1 MRLKVGIIG
10 FGVGE
15 QHIRGFENSGVDVVA
30 ICDKDPEKRKEAQKK
45 HSHCKIFKNSKSITN
60 SDEIDIV
67 SIASYDQDHF
77 NQVIDSINSNKHV
90 FCEKPLCMN
99 EKELKEIRLATKKN
113 PSIKLST
120 NTILRMSERFRE
132 IHKKIRLKKFGQIF
146 SVEGDYNYG
155 RLHKITQGW
164 RSNVK
169 NYSVILGGGIHLVDL
184 LLWYVNSP
192 IIEVY
197 ALGNNICSKN
207 SRFKYNDMVTS
218 LVRFENGVIGKIS
231 ANFGCVYPHSHKI
244 VVYGTKATFVN
255 DVSNGFFYESRD
267 PQKSPTNLESKY
279 PGLQKSDLIPS
290 FVDSIKGVSDAIV
303 DKETV
308 FRVMSTC
315 IAIDKSL
322 TTKKPQKVKFY

>member
-1 MRLKVGIIG
+1 MKLKVGIIG

-15 QHIRGFENSGVDVVA
+15 QHIQGFESAGVDLLA
-30 ICDKDPEKRKEAQKK
+30 ICDKDPKKREEARKRYPY
-45 HSHCKIFKNSKSITN
+45 CKIFEDSKSIID
-60 SDEIDIV
+60 SEEIDIV
-67 SIASYDQDHF
+67 SIASYDQDHS

-99 EKELKEIRLATKKN
+99 EKELKAIRQATKEK
-113 PSIKLST
+113 PKIKLST

-132 IHKKIRLKKFGQIF
+132 IKKKIKSREFGRIF
-146 SVEGDYNYG
+146 SIEGDYNYG
-155 RLHKITQGW
+155 RLNKITQGW
-164 RSNVK
+164 RSYVK

-192 IIEVY
+192 IIEVFSI
-197 ALGNNICSKN
+197 GNNICSKN
-207 SRFKYNDMVTS
+207 SRFKYNDMVSS

-231 ANFGCVYPHSHKI
+231 ANFGCVHPHSHKL

-255 DVSNGFFYESRD
+255 DGSNGFFYESRD
-267 PQKSPTNLESKY
+267 PKKPPKNLKSKY
-279 PGLQKSDLIPS
+279 PGLQKGDLIPS
-290 FVDSIKGVSDAIV
+290 FVNSIRGVSKPVV

-308 FRVMSTC
+308 FNVMSTC